1 MSIKD
6 VYIASCF
13 LGLPNAFESRM
24 VVLLQ
29 PVLHSVVLEL
39 LYYVLNRRG
48 VCKEKKRDMKDHQ
61 QTTDWYIVCT
71 PIIQER

>member
-39 LYYVLNRRG
+39 LYVLNRRG